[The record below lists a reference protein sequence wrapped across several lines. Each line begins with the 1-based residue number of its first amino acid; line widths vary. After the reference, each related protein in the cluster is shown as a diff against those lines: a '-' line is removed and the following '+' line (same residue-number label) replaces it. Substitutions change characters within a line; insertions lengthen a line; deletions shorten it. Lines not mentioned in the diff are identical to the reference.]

1 MQSPTKFRAVVIGAG
16 LAFLILLQLLTNYP
30 SFVEDYYST
39 GLYPFLTLFISSLS
53 GAFHFSLSESALWFF
68 VLIVL
73 PVFVSRIISKKMSI
87 ARALLNMATTI
98 SVTVI
103 VFYIFWGMNYF
114 RMPLSAKLQLD
125 QVPLDIDAFDS
136 TFVDIISKANE
147 LNISYSIADLEH
159 INAKIDSSYVPV
171 LQELG
176 IKPVPGTKVVK
187 SFLANWLL
195 NTTATSGW
203 FSPFFHEVHYNSDLL
218 VIELPFVLAHEK
230 AHRMGYTSEAE
241 ANFLAYLVC
250 LNSPEPLLRYS
261 GYFSALGYFL
271 QTSKKRTE
279 THKKFVAM
287 IAESVK
293 LDMVAVLERW
303 KSHLGFISDLSARSY
318 DLYLRTNQVT
328 GGRSNYSRVVDLII
342 KYRSKKLSS
351 RTPKESTPD
360 LHQPLP

>member
-30 SFVEDYYST
+30 SFIEDYYST

-53 GAFHFSLSESALWFF
+53 GAFRFSLTETALWFL
-68 VLIVL
+68 VLIIL
-73 PVFVSRIISKKMSI
+73 PVFVSRIFSRKMSI
-87 ARALLNMATTI
+87 SRALLNIASAI
-98 SVTVI
+98 SITVI
-103 VFYIFWGMNYF
+103 VFYVFWGMNYF
-114 RMPLSAKLQLD
+114 RLPLSAKLQLD
-125 QVPLDIDAFDS
+125 QVPLDIDSFDS
-136 TFVDIISKANE
+136 TFVDIIMQTND
-147 LNISYSIADLEH
+147 LNISYSIEDLEE
-159 INAKIDSSYVPV
+159 INAKVDSSYVPV

-176 IKPVPGTKVVK
+176 IEAVPGTKVVK

-250 LNSPEPLLRYS
+250 LNSPAPLLKYS

-271 QTSKKRTE
+271 QASKKRTE
-279 THKKFVAM
+279 AHEKFAAL
-287 IAESVK
+287 IADGVK
-293 LDMVAVLERW
+293 LDMVAVRERW
-303 KSHLGFISDLSARSY
+303 KSHLGFFSELSAKSY
-318 DLYLRTNQVT
+318 DLYLRTNKVA
-328 GGRSNYSRVVDLII
+328 GGRSNYSKVVDLIV
-342 KYRSKKLSS
+342 KYRGKNSAHRL
-351 RTPKESTPD
+351 TKESTPD
-360 LHQPLP
+360 LRQGTP